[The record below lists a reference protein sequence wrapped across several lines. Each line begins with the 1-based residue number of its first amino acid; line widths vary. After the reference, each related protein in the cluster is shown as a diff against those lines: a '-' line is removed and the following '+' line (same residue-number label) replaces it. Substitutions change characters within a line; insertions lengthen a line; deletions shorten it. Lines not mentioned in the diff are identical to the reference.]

1 MNLETYTPDR
11 TWKLPPLILHPFS
24 DSSSPQKLVQ
34 SSRASLMLQGL
45 LPKETYSIQ
54 ELQQILLDGRY
65 CEIRMLYYVGKD
77 LVRWIDQSA
86 EFVSREAELNASGI
100 VWQSFSELV
109 VEDPP
114 LPVRDKLRTW
124 GVADYRSIFARA
136 IGLNAVFADAPER
149 TLLADEFIRNYTSL
163 RIICMRASRRK
174 RNSCLSAPPTLTS
187 ICSPQASIPE
197 CWSANGRITKIAYI
211 IQTWSFPVF
220 CWSGNTSL
228 IAL

>member
-100 VWQSFSELV
+100 MWQSFSELV

-136 IGLNAVFADAPER
+136 IGLNAIFADAPER
-149 TLLADEFIRNYTSL
+149 TLLADGFIRNYHQFADQMYA
-163 RIICMRASRRK
+163 CK
-174 RNSCLSAPPTLTS
+174 
-187 ICSPQASIPE
+187 QAEAQFVSVR
-197 CWSANGRITKIAYI
+197 SANFDFDMYA
-211 IQTWSFPVF
+211 
-220 CWSGNTSL
+220 SGEYSRML
-228 IAL
+228 ERQWQDH